1 MAAQKANMYIKG
13 SAQPDELH
21 ENFESICCPAYHL
34 KSGKF
39 LIQLGLLVIKYIKCL
54 RIKKTL
60 LPSTGNFSVSSLMI
74 KKYLPCPTK
83 LFLPIDLV
91 SCFSWLFPCGH
102 RILPVNIPLLNV
114 LQFSETIIKFV
125 LTRSSSHHSLTFF
138 QMTFRFL
145 FPLFGFLFKW
155 LIWVSIYLVSAR
167 WG

>member
-1 MAAQKANMYIKG
+1 MHYIKPLSLWSFVIAAQKANMYIKG

-21 ENFESICCPAYHL
+21 ESFESICCPAYHL

-60 LPSTGNFSVSSLMI
+60 LPSTGNFSVSSFMI

-91 SCFSWLFPCGH
+91 LCFSWLFPCGH
-102 RILPVNIPLLNV
+102 RILLVNTPLLNV

-125 LTRSSSHHSLTFF
+125 LTQTEFFSPQFNFSSNDF
-138 QMTFRFL
+138 
-145 FPLFGFLFKW
+145 
-155 LIWVSIYLVSAR
+155 SISISFV
-167 WG
+167 WIPF